1 MTTFIGK
8 YEAKADVKGRI
19 FIPAAYRKILPNDE
33 KERVVVRKDTENDCM
48 IVYPESIWNS
58 MMQDLNDKLD
68 IWNPDDQML
77 LMQFVSDAEWLDI
90 DSQGRVLLSKKLLN
104 AIGLEDGNV
113 LFVGMNNRFAIW
125 SKARYE
131 ESMKPRADFARLLKE
146 RMMGKSTPISE
157 EEK

>member
-90 DSQGRVLLSKKLLN
+90 DAQGRVLLSKKLLS

-146 RMMGKSTPISE
+146 RMMGKLTPISE